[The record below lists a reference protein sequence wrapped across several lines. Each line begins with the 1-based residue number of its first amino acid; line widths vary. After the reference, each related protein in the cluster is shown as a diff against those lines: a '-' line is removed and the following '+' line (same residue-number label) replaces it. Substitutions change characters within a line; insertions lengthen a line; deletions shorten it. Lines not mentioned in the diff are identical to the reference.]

1 MKRGFIK
8 CRVLWSE
15 DVNGR
20 ARVEIVESD
29 GTMSTFVVSTDKI
42 TESGMLRVKV
52 GDEREMEDNKNGSKE
67 VRVRLSTIQNGEAT
81 GYNVYVSPDEIRRTK
96 EALK

>member
-20 ARVEIVESD
+20 ARVEIAESD
-29 GTMSTFVVSTDKI
+29 GTKSTFIVSTDKI
-42 TESGMLRVKV
+42 TKSGMLKVKV

-67 VRVRLSTIQNGEAT
+67 VRIRLPAIQNDSHV